1 MCDVDNEMIEIFTE
15 ECTSILEDLNEIRNQ
30 AVSNGCY
37 TFENI
42 QDIFRSIHTLKADAT
57 MMFYEGIAEI
67 SRAFES
73 VLYFL
78 RDEEKEIKDQSRFHY
93 LLDYFT
99 DYVTGELEK
108 IESGKEADGNNKSL
122 LALISEYPLTAEQ
135 KVTALADPFLDKLH
149 LDEGEDSSV
158 SEEIAQKISSFYI
171 PADSPETVKEVTETV
186 EALPESYVIPA
197 AEEKHSKAFK
207 YIEKLQ
213 TETKR
218 DEEIQEEI
226 LPRQIER
233 YNRRKHTIVT
243 DEDIS
248 CLQQELSEYK
258 KLVESYE
265 ERLREVS
272 VIGVTAEDMKAYSQH
287 AKHLERFIR
296 QITTTDFTQLAEK
309 MQGVVREMTR
319 RLGKKVELVIAG
331 EKTLIEKSKK
341 EKLAGAMIHI
351 LRNAIDHG
359 IEDEQTRIAQGKNPV
374 GTVLINITKKKGDHI
389 RIDITDDGKGFDEEK
404 ILRKAKEKGLLYKPE
419 EEFSSKEIFDMTMLP
434 GFSTSSKI
442 SDYSGRGVGMD
453 VVRHNIE
460 AIGGTL
466 NLHSKLGKGS
476 KMSIFL

>member
-1 MCDVDNEMIEIFTE
+1 MNDVDNEMIEIFTE
-15 ECTSILEDLNEIRNQ
+15 ECISILADLKEIRSQ

-57 MMFYEGIAEI
+57 MMFYEHIAEV

-93 LLDYFT
+93 LMEYFT
-99 DYVTGELEK
+99 DFVTQELEK
-108 IESGKEADGNNKSL
+108 IESGKEADGTNKSL
-122 LALISEYPLTAEQ
+122 LALIGDYPLTNEQ
-135 KVTALADPFLDKLH
+135 RVTAITDPFQDKLH
-149 LDEGEDSSV
+149 LEEEMDGTV
-158 SEEIAQKISSFYI
+158 SEEIAKKISSFYI
-171 PADSPETVKEVTETV
+171 PADIPDSPKKETEPPET
-186 EALPESYVIPA
+186 YVIPST
-197 AEEKHSKAFK
+197 EEKCSKASK
-207 YIEKLQ
+207 YIEKVKKEVLW
-213 TETKR
+213 
-218 DEEIQEEI
+218 EEESQEEI
-226 LPRQIER
+226 LPRQIAQ
-233 YNRRKHTIVT
+233 YNRRKHTIIT
-243 DEDIS
+243 EEEIS

-258 KLVESYE
+258 QLVESYE
-265 ERLREVS
+265 ERLKKVS
-272 VIGVTAEDMKAYSQH
+272 VIGLTCEDMEKYRRH
-287 AKHLERFIR
+287 ARHLERFLR
-296 QITTTDFTQLAEK
+296 QITTTDFTQLTEK

-319 RLGKKVELVIAG
+319 RLNKKVELVVAG
-331 EKTLIEKSKK
+331 EKTLIEKNKK

-389 RIDITDDGKGFDEEK
+389 RIDITDDGKGFDEKK
-404 ILRKAKEKGLLYKPE
+404 ILQKAKEKGMLYKPE
-419 EEFSSKEIFDMTMLP
+419 EEYSSKEIFNMTMFP
-434 GFSTSSKI
+434 GFSTSNKI

-466 NLHSKLGKGS
+466 NLNSKLGKGT